1 MSRIIRYLFH
11 RDHFIIVAF
20 GLLLLLV
27 LRVIT
32 VNIDFLNPIAN
43 ALDEFSITD
52 MMFDIQHATTEPE
65 VNDLVTIVDMTDLHD
80 RGDIANL
87 LAEIS
92 QCSPIV
98 MGIDLIFEGEK
109 DDHLGNELL
118 LEAVHDLEDKAIFTS
133 KLTDYSSAEG
143 TYKGCVRSFF
153 VDDLDISEA
162 YSNVNNDLTKSVV
175 RDFGIKQKLNDEAML
190 SFPAKIASRFDDSVD
205 KMNDDELLINFK
217 NVVFPVVMYDE
228 VLDKQE
234 LIDGHII
241 LVGAMTEEQD
251 MHNSPLGKMSGVE
264 LQAYSLLTLLEHKA
278 MKKIPVWLD
287 WLLALLVCYLMEL
300 TIDALFQWVCKKDKS
315 AIMVFLK
322 ESNVLD
328 IIMLFVW
335 MVLLCWF
342 IFIMFAKHN
351 IIVGGGMI
359 LALLALTC
367 EGRNIYMSIIKGLR
381 AKNEKMKFVRTS
393 ILKDA

>member
-1 MSRIIRYLFH
+1 MKSLFQYLFH
-11 RDHFIIVAF
+11 RDHFIIIAF

-27 LRVIT
+27 LKVIT
-32 VNIDFLNPIAN
+32 INIDFLNPIAN
-43 ALDEFSITD
+43 ALDEFSVTD

-87 LAEIS
+87 FEEIN
-92 QCSPIV
+92 QCNPLV

-118 LEAVHDLEDKAIFTS
+118 LDAVHDIEKKAIFTS

-143 TYKGCVRSFF
+143 TFKGCVRSFF
-153 VDDLDISEA
+153 ADELDIMEA
-162 YSNVNNDLTKSVV
+162 YSNVNNDLTKEVV
-175 RDFGIKQKLNDEAML
+175 RDFGVKQKLNEEAML
-190 SFPAKIASRFDDSVD
+190 SFPAKIASIFDDSVD
-205 KMNDDELLINFK
+205 EMDDDELLINFK
-217 NVVFPVVMYDE
+217 NVVFPVVMFDE

-234 LIDGHII
+234 LIEGHIV
-241 LVGAMTEEQD
+241 LVGTMTEEQD
-251 MHNSPLGKMSGVE
+251 MHNSPLGKMPGVE

-278 MKKIPVWLD
+278 MKKNPVWLD

-300 TIDALFQWVCKKDKS
+300 SIDALFQWVCKKDKA

-328 IIMLFVW
+328 ITVLFVW
-335 MVLLCWF
+335 MVLVCWF
-342 IFIMFAKHN
+342 VFIMFAKYN
-351 IIVGGGMI
+351 TIVGGGTI

-367 EGRNIYMSIIKGLR
+367 EGRDIYKSIIKALV
-381 AKNEKMKFVRTS
+381 AKYGNKRFVCTS
-393 ILKDA
+393 LLKDA